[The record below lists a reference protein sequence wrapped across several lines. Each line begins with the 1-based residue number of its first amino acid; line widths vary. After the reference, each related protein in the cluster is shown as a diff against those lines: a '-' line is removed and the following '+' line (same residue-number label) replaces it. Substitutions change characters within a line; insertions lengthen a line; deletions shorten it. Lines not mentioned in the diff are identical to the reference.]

1 MSAWENIT
9 DSRFGPSSPHPQS
22 AVLVRPLLDVAT
34 MAQTDEAKRARAVLT
49 IAQHRFKQA
58 LKKEDPEARLPSLAV
73 EISTQFCNDIDA
85 VLRQNTR
92 VNIQVSNYEAND
104 HLSLGAD

>member
-1 MSAWENIT
+1 
-9 DSRFGPSSPHPQS
+9 
-22 AVLVRPLLDVAT
+22 
-34 MAQTDEAKRARAVLT
+34 MAQTDEAKRAITLLT
-49 IAQHRFKQA
+49 IAQLRFKQA
-58 LKKEDPEARLPSLAV
+58 LKKEDPEARLPSLSV
-73 EISTQFCNDIDA
+73 EISTQFFSDIDA